1 MRHALAALTAAIAM
15 AGLAPAVAGAALPID
30 AMTAQPV
37 SKQAG
42 GHSDFNLSL
51 TFGGSENVRSLVI
64 HLPAGVIG
72 NPTAATACPL
82 SDFRKAAATDANTC
96 PAASVVGATTVD
108 ATATVLFLPVP
119 ITAAGK
125 VYVLDPG
132 NGETARLGIEVS
144 PTGAAALLGQHIR
157 LESPVSLRKDGGLDS
172 SLTDIPQTAAGL
184 PLRIN
189 AMDLTLNA
197 TQADTGR
204 SFITLP
210 TSCAAATTKVDAVSY
225 ETPGATSTRSDAFTP
240 TGCGNVPF
248 TPGVQTTV
256 ETTRRSSNSGVTVAL
271 TVPAGEDPIRQS
283 HIRRTD
289 VILPEGMGL
298 NPGLAATV
306 SACTD
311 AQFDIDSQG
320 PSSCPASAQ
329 IGTVRLDTPV
339 LGTVNGVVYL
349 GAPTPQALLRVFVLV
364 ENPARGLRVKLAGTN
379 TLDPDTGQ
387 VTATFD
393 GLPQIPFTRFELT
406 FAGGDHSVLTT
417 PPTCGP
423 ATTTARLVPY
433 SGAPTAEVTSTF
445 QVSAD
450 GAGAPCGDAQPFNP
464 TLTATVDPS
473 TAGSATTNAV
483 TLSRND
489 GDQLIRDV
497 TVSMPP
503 GLAGSLKGVPFCEE
517 ALAKA
522 GMCPADTQVG
532 EVQAQAGVGNAPLVL
547 NGRVYL
553 VGPGDGALARL
564 AIVLPGA
571 VGPFDF
577 GSVVSFAALGI
588 RPADGGLDVVTRNL
602 PTTLQGIPLNLRQ
615 LTLTLNRPG
624 FARNATSCAAQ
635 QIHATFTST
644 RDTVATADAPYQA
657 TGCDQLPFAPKVSLT
672 ASGAVGKGGRPALT
686 AAVTQDEGQSASKR
700 VTVALPAAISNELL
714 HTDRKSCS
722 IAAQAANACPA
733 ASTIGTAR
741 AETSLLPI
749 PLTGDV
755 VLVNGSVGLPRLSIT
770 LAPLGLTVIG
780 DVSLDKQGRLV
791 NTFDNLPDT
800 PLTNFEL
807 RFNGGTAGI
816 LATHEDLCTTKG
828 AGEGRFLGHSGAT
841 ATTVATLKVE
851 GCKGAAAKKPRAT
864 AVFRR
869 FGTRAATLTV
879 QVKAATGARKLS
891 RIRFA
896 VPKRVTLHPLRKG
909 RYSVSP
915 KGARVRR
922 SGRATVEVRAP
933 RKAGTTSFRLVL
945 KAKALKV
952 TRRSRRTFSVSA
964 YDTAGKKV
972 TIKVTAAKKKR

>member
-1 MRHALAALTAAIAM
+1 MRNGLVALAAAV
-15 AGLAPAVAGAALPID
+15 VAGALAPGVASADLPIS
-30 AMTAQPV
+30 AMSAQPA
-37 SKQAG
+37 STQAG

-51 TFGGSENVRSLVI
+51 TFGGTENVRSLVI

-72 NPTAATACPL
+72 NPTAATPCAL

-96 PAASVVGATTVD
+96 PAASVVGSTTVD

-119 ITAAGK
+119 ITAQGK
-125 VYVLDPG
+125 VYVLQPG

-172 SLTDIPQTAAGL
+172 SLADIPQTAAGL

-189 AMDLTLNA
+189 AMALTLNA
-197 TQADTGR
+197 TQADTGK

-210 TSCAAATTKVDAVSY
+210 TSCAAARTTVDAASY
-225 ETPGATSTRSDAFTP
+225 ETPGSTTTRSDSFTP
-240 TGCGNVPF
+240 TGCSNVPF
-248 TPGVQTTV
+248 TPGVQATVDTGRVSSTT
-256 ETTRRSSNSGVTVAL
+256 GVTVAL
-271 TVPAGEDPIRQS
+271 TVPAAENPIRQS

-289 VILPEGMGL
+289 VVLPVGMGL

-306 SACTD
+306 SACSD
-311 AQFDIDSQG
+311 AQFDVDSQG

-339 LGTVNGVVYL
+339 LGPVDGVVYL

-393 GLPQIPFTRFELT
+393 GLPQIPFTRFELK

-433 SGAPTAEVTSTF
+433 SGAATATVTSTF

-450 GAGAPCGDAQPFNP
+450 GAGAPCGDGQPFNP
-464 TLTATVDPS
+464 RLTASVEPS
-473 TAGSATTNAV
+473 TAGAATTNAV

-489 GDQLIRDV
+489 GDQLLRDV

-503 GLAGSLKGVPFCEE
+503 GLAGSLKGVPFCDET
-517 ALAKA
+517 LAKA

-532 EVQAQAGVGNAPLVL
+532 VVQAQAGVGNAPLVL
-547 NGRVYL
+547 DGRVYL

-644 RDTVATADAPYQA
+644 RDAVASSDAPYQA
-657 TGCDQLPFAPKVSLT
+657 TGCDRLPYAPKVTLT
-672 ASGAVGKGGRPALT
+672 ASGAVGRGGRPVLK

-700 VTVALPAAISNELL
+700 VSVALPPALGNELL
-714 HTDRKSCS
+714 HTDRQSCS
-722 IAAQAANACPA
+722 IEAAAANACPEK
-733 ASTIGTAR
+733 SRIGTAR

-755 VLVNGSVGLPRLSIT
+755 LLVNSAVGLPKLSIT
-770 LAPLGLTVIG
+770 LAPLGLTVTGQITI
-780 DVSLDKQGRLV
+780 DKQGRLV

-807 RFNGGTAGI
+807 SFNGGTAGI
-816 LATHEDLCTTKG
+816 LATNKDLCTTKG
-828 AGEGRFLGHSGAT
+828 KGEGQFLGHSGAT

-851 GCKGAAAKKPRAT
+851 GCKGATAKKPTAR

-869 FGTRAATLTV
+869 FGTRASTLTL
-879 QVKAATGARKLS
+879 QVKAAKGGRKLR

-896 VPKRVTLHPLRKG
+896 VPRRVSLHALRKG
-909 RYSVSP
+909 RYTVSP

-922 SGRATVEVRAP
+922 IGRATVEVRAP
-933 RKAGTTSFRLVL
+933 RKAGAASIRLVL
-945 KAKALKV
+945 KARALKV
-952 TRRSRRTFSVSA
+952 TRKSRRAFTVAA

-972 TIKVTAAKKKR
+972 KIKVTAGKKR